1 MLNYDWEFG
10 RLAMYAEAFAHGA
23 GLTILLSLSTV
34 TFALILGVVWGI
46 GLARSP
52 ALRLLTLPV
61 VDILKS
67 LPPLVLVLF
76 GYFFLSPNVVGFSA
90 PGFLTFTVFVG
101 FNIAAFIAD
110 LVRAAATNV
119 PREYLQLGAALALT
133 ERQIQRRIVAPLA
146 IRELLPPI
154 AYLAIE
160 TVKLTSLASIINT
173 REMVYVAQGVIV
185 DTSRSLEVWVVVSAI
200 YIALIWPSAVIVRR
214 LEGRLKLAA
223 GLQK

>member
-1 MLNYDWEFG
+1 
-10 RLAMYAEAFAHGA
+10 MYAEAFAHGA

-90 PGFLTFTVFVG
+90 PGFLTFTVLVG

-119 PREYLQLGAALALT
+119 PR
-133 ERQIQRRIVAPLA
+133 
-146 IRELLPPI
+146 
-154 AYLAIE
+154 
-160 TVKLTSLASIINT
+160 
-173 REMVYVAQGVIV
+173 
-185 DTSRSLEVWVVVSAI
+185 
-200 YIALIWPSAVIVRR
+200 
-214 LEGRLKLAA
+214 
-223 GLQK
+223 